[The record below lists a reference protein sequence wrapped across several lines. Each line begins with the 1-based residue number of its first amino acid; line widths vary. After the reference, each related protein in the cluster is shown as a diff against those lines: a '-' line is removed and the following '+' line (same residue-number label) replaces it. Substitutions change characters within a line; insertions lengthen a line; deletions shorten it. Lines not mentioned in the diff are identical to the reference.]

1 MKFIIFM
8 ILLYRFKY
16 ITYTDKIFLVISH
29 IEGFPERR
37 NKSKAKKIKQVL
49 TSPNLSEDVQSYL

>member
-1 MKFIIFM
+1 M